1 MALSAI
7 EENGPV
13 KLVSQK
19 KLPRRIFLPAA
30 MMGAPSVAIEK
41 FPKGDEFVRVFEK
54 LGKYLDQETIAGTF
68 PMEAGGVNSMI
79 PIVVAAKLG
88 IPLVD
93 CDGMGRAFQNCLW

>member
-1 MALSAI
+1 
-7 EENGPV
+7 
-13 KLVSQK
+13 
-19 KLPRRIFLPAA
+19 

-79 PIVVAAKLG
+79 PIVVAAEARHSLG
-88 IPLVD
+88 GLRWYGSGLSRIAYGNVPFEWDVSD
-93 CDGMGRAFQNCLW
+93 PYGNYR

>member
-1 MALSAI
+1 
-7 EENGPV
+7 
-13 KLVSQK
+13 
-19 KLPRRIFLPAA
+19 

-68 PMEAGGVNSMI
+68 PMEAGCVNSMI

-88 IPLVD
+88 IPWWIAMVWV
-93 CDGMGRAFQNCLW
+93 GPFQNCLW

>member
-1 MALSAI
+1 
-7 EENGPV
+7 
-13 KLVSQK
+13 
-19 KLPRRIFLPAA
+19 

-68 PMEAGGVNSMI
+68 PMEAGCVNSMI

-93 CDGMGRAFQNCLW
+93 CDGMGRAFPELPMVTFHLNGMSATYGNYR